1 MNKKFFIW
9 GLLLL
14 VVHIDNLKAQE
25 EKYISLFLYNFTK
38 HFDWPDE
45 YKSGDFIIDIIGHES
60 VFIKLKELTAT
71 KKVGAQS
78 IIIRNYSDISMI
90 GKCHILFVGHWQSRF
105 LPQILEKI
113 GNRSTLI
120 VTEKEGLINEGSAIN
135 FIIKEG
141 NIKFEFK
148 RSNALKYGIKFDPR
162 IVEMAETVYD

>member
-1 MNKKFFIW
+1 MNKKIIFW
-9 GLLLL
+9 LLLL
-14 VVHIDNLKAQE
+14 LIFQINNVKAQE

-71 KKVGAQS
+71 KKVGSQN
-78 IIIRNYSDISMI
+78 IVIRNYSDISVI

-113 GNRSTLI
+113 GNRATLV

-135 FIIKEG
+135 FIIKDG
-141 NIKFEFK
+141 IIKFEFK
-148 RSNALKYGIKFDPR
+148 KSNAIKYGLKYDPR
-162 IVEMAETVYD
+162 IIEMAEVVYD

>member
-60 VFIKLKELTAT
+60 VFIKLKELTET

-141 NIKFEFK
+141 NIKFEFNK
-148 RSNALKYGIKFDPR
+148 SNALKYGIKFDPR
-162 IVEMAETVYD
+162 VVEMAETVYD

>member
-148 RSNALKYGIKFDPR
+148 RSNALKY
-162 IVEMAETVYD
+162 

>member
-1 MNKKFFIW
+1 MNKNIILW
-9 GLLLL
+9 VLLFVGFRLN
-14 VVHIDNLKAQE
+14 NLEAQE
-25 EKYISLFLYNFTK
+25 EKYISIFLYNFTK

-45 YKSGDFIIDIIGHES
+45 YKSGDFIIDVIGHES

-71 KKVGAQS
+71 KKVGDQS
-78 IIIRNYSDISMI
+78 IVIRNYTDVTMI

-141 NIKFEFK
+141 AIKFEFK
-148 RSNALKYGIKFDPR
+148 KSNALKYGLKFDPR